1 MAINIAEDKQ
11 VPVQFK
17 KKKKIVFVRCEAVIF
32 DRSEVQK
39 NLCVF
44 GDGVFTGS
52 SCLFLCNLHSQ
63 GSPAVTLCTCLTK
76 AERVRQGCPCRI
88 DTNLVLLRN
97 SKDKTC

>member
-1 MAINIAEDKQ
+1 MASNIAEDKQ
-11 VPVQFK
+11 VQVQLK
-17 KKKKIVFVRCEAVIF
+17 IKKIVFVRCEAVIF

-63 GSPAVTLCTCLTK
+63 GSPAVTL
-76 AERVRQGCPCRI
+76 
-88 DTNLVLLRN
+88 VLA
-97 SKDKTC
+97 